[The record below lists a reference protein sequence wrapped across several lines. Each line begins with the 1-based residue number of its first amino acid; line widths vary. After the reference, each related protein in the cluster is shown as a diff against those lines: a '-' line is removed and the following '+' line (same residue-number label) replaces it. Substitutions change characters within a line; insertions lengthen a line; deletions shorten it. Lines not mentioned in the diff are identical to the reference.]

1 MISSLMNEF
10 IIESDTLP
18 AFGMF
23 LPMIS
28 SSLFIKCVV
37 CYDYII
43 EHMSSPATV
52 IGHFLKWHS
61 VAAALPTQK
70 VKDLKCYRY
79 SG

>member
-1 MISSLMNEF
+1 MISCLMKSF
-10 IIESDTLP
+10 IMLSETFP

-28 SSLFIKCVV
+28 SSLFIECVV

-52 IGHFLKWHS
+52 IGHFLKWHI
-61 VAAALPTQK
+61 AADLTTQK
-70 VKDLKCYRY
+70 VKDPECC
-79 SG
+79 GCCG